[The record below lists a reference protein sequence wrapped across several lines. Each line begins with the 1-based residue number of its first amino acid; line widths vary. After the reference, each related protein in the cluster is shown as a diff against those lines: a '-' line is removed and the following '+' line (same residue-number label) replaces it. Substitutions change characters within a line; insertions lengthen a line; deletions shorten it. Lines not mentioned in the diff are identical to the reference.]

1 MIFLLPLAVAAA
13 KTAVA
18 TITLGEMIAIGA
30 TTIGISAGI
39 KGAIDYNKAKKLKDE
54 AAAEYVQMTKKIR
67 RRAARLKKNST
78 RLAA

>member
-1 MIFLLPLAVAAA
+1 MIFLLPLAAAAA

-67 RRAARLKKNST
+67 RRAARLKKSST